1 MQDAQDNEVID
12 VQARVTGNGP
22 NDDTLRTIGWISYI
36 MHLVVAI
43 GAVVPMLEP
52 SMVLLLLALVLD
64 LVKRSD
70 AQGTWQQSHFDWRIR
85 SVAWALVL
93 YVVTSPLYL
102 LLYFPGKVAWF
113 FVSVWFLVRI
123 VRGMMALNQR
133 QPVR

>member
-1 MQDAQDNEVID
+1 MQDAQDNEVIE
-12 VQARVTGNGP
+12 VQARAAGKGP
-22 NDDTLRTIGWISYI
+22 DDDALRTIGWISYI

-93 YVVTSPLYL
+93 YVVTSPFYL